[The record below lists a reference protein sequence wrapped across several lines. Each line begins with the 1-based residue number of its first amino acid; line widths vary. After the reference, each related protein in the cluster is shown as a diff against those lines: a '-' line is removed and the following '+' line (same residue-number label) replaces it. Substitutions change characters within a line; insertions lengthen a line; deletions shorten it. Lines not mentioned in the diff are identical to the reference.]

1 MTTAENK
8 EYNDLKALFQECF
21 SVKFDET
28 PAIMWFDKALKD
40 LNKDTVNEF
49 ARILNLYKQWF
60 IEQSMNIF
68 PMSTEELNYRNGVV
82 IEITKLIKTISSYG
96 LEQPDP
102 IFRDKGKLKSE
113 LEKKNSKI
121 LE

>member
-1 MTTAENK
+1 MPLEQLKKLFK
-8 EYNDLKALFQECF
+8 ESF
-21 SVKFDET
+21 SVEFGDS
-28 PAIMWFDKALKD
+28 PSIVWFDKALKD

-60 IEQSMNIF
+60 IEQSMQIF
-68 PMSTEELNYRNGVV
+68 PMSTDELNYRNWVV
-82 IEITKLIKTISSYG
+82 IEMTKLIKTIASYG